1 MSSPPNPE
9 GHPPLPPKSPPSSAS
24 QQVTA
29 AADTAPPTTS
39 TGTAASNTSDLDLSK
54 ESSDL
59 MDVDKVKADQDLR
72 NQVSALQKRMDASES
87 LADLTQQNPRRFG
100 KNILGMSARV
110 LRSEREVTR
119 G

>member
-1 MSSPPNPE
+1 MFSPPNPE
-9 GHPPLPPKSPPSSAS
+9 GHPPLPPKGPPSSAS
-24 QQVTA
+24 QKVTD
-29 AADTAPPTTS
+29 DTAPPTTS
-39 TGTAASNTSDLDLSK
+39 TGTAAPNTSDLDLSK

-59 MDVDKVKADQDLR
+59 MDVDVDKVKADLDLR
-72 NQVSALQKRMDASES
+72 NQVSALQKRMDAGES
-87 LADLTQQNPRRFG
+87 LADLTQQNLRRFG

>member
-1 MSSPPNPE
+1 MFSPPNPE
-9 GHPPLPPKSPPSSAS
+9 GHPPLPPKIPPSSAS
-24 QQVTA
+24 QQVT
-29 AADTAPPTTS
+29 ADTAPPTTS

-72 NQVSALQKRMDASES
+72 NQVSALQKRMDASEN
-87 LADLTQQNPRRFG
+87 LADLTQQNMRRFG

-110 LRSEREVTR
+110 LRYEREVTR